1 MKKTN
6 FVKLLVTVMVLGLL
20 FVPVTVFGA
29 NIRVICENNGN
40 EHTNKEEPFP
50 HRAPA
55 HYSHLAGA
63 YWDAETG
70 VLSIGFNAEA
80 DDVTI
85 SIYNNDTLIE
95 ETTCSVSYG
104 SEKVFNLSS
113 CGSGD
118 YEIVITGIGDDDLFG
133 YYTK

>member
-6 FVKLLVTVMVLGLL
+6 FVKLLMAVMVLGLL
-20 FVPVTVFGA
+20 FVPVTMNGA
-29 NIRVICENNGN
+29 NIRVVSENNGN
-40 EHTNKEEPFP
+40 ENTNKEEPFP

-63 YWDAETG
+63 CWNAETG

-85 SIYNNDTLIE
+85 SIYNNDTLID
-95 ETTCSVSYG
+95 ETMCSVIYG
-104 SEKVFNLSS
+104 SVKTFNLSS

-118 YEIVITGIGDDDLFG
+118 YEIVITGIGDDDLHG
-133 YYTK
+133 YFTK